1 MVEFPSYIKILPGNA
16 ARRTSA
22 SSSRN
27 AGQAKASRLNEHFAK
42 SNSGEPGRAEV
53 VSLISRENQ
62 LAAASQVPSPEEAA
76 AALRRLQ
83 EDLPEMGQA
92 VGDLH
97 SNLDRRRI
105 LDLLAPLLDI

>member
-1 MVEFPSYIKILPGNA
+1 MVEFPPYIKILPGNA

-22 SSSRN
+22 PAGRG
-27 AGQAKASRLNEHFAK
+27 AGQGKGVTK
-42 SNSGEPGRAEV
+42 SASGESARAEV
-53 VSLISRENQ
+53 VSLVTRENV
-62 LAAASQVPSPEEAA
+62 LAASSQVPTPEEAA
-76 AALRRLQ
+76 VALRRLR

-105 LDLLAPLLDI
+105 LDLLAPLMD